1 VAEGWTPE
9 LRLDE
14 CGGWCRLSLGGYVH
28 GHGATLQA
36 AGDNL
41 VDRLMAAALSYRLGS
56 GFRLSPEAPEIDGR
70 WLEFVHE
77 VGELAAQGVDIR
89 DWLFAARV

>member
-1 VAEGWTPE
+1 
-9 LRLDE
+9 
-14 CGGWCRLSLGGYVH
+14 
-28 GHGATLQA
+28 
-36 AGDNL
+36 
-41 VDRLMAAALSYRLGS
+41 MAAALSYRLGS